1 MADDPKKPY
10 KAYLA
15 TALAFLVTF
24 GNIWIAD
31 SGSFTPKEVVGGLIA
46 SAIGSGIV
54 GVGAYAVKNPKK

>member
-1 MADDPKKPY
+1 MDDPKKPY
-10 KAYLA
+10 KAYIA
-15 TALAFLVTF
+15 TGLAFLVTF

-54 GVGAYAVKNPKK
+54 GIGTYRTTNPQK

>member
-1 MADDPKKPY
+1 MDDPKKPL
-10 KAYLA
+10 KAYVA

-54 GVGAYAVKNPKK
+54 GAGTYFKSNPQK